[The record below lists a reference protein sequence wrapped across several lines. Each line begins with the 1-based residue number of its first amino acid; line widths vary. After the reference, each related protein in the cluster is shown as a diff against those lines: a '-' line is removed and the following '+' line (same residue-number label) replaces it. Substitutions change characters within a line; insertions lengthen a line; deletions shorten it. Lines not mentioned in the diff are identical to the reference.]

1 MTTVVSAF
9 RIVTSLSQR
18 NAPDYR
24 RRVSK
29 MTNRMLAVV
38 WLVGIALLVLGLLV
52 DRLGI
57 VLVVAGFV
65 LAALA
70 SVTYRLRRL
79 RAFSERAPKRGN
91 F

>member
-1 MTTVVSAF
+1 MGAIPTTVV
-9 RIVTSLSQR
+9 
-18 NAPDYR
+18 D
-24 RRVSK
+24 VSK

-38 WLVGIALLVLGLLV
+38 WLAGIALLVLGLLV
-52 DRLGI
+52 DRFGI

-79 RAFSERAPKRGN
+79 RAFNERAAKRRN